1 VKEQTAVARIAVA
14 GSAAAKTASP
24 RVRDRDIPSSATKES
39 RPAKKLK
46 SRRSAKKPKRTKA
59 EKKRHA
65 AQQSANNMAASK
77 PISIRGHTA
86 RPEGEVVVEKKVI
99 RGRGVPTASS
109 AKPKKIHGRGKTSKK
124 LNKQAGSSVRLRAV
138 LLVFSLSP
146 LLTPHLPLSPPS
158 FVCAQRTNDAPQQQ
172 QQQQEQKV
180 KLTKAEQKQKE
191 KAEHRE
197 KVRARKAQRE
207 KDKAEGKRGR
217 KRDRSSIENSH
228 RMVGTPGKKKAKAHG
243 PYLASRKMTPTGERS
258 NPNAVCPAWA
268 EKPALKKQIEKQL
281 APGAPKGH
289 DLFAPPK
296 KTTDNQGTRSTL
308 PPFTA
313 YRIIPAAHR
322 TSPPPALPSPRSQL
336 FSARRIRS
344 GETARRSGNSEAV
357 SINCV
362 VSRKPT

>member
-1 VKEQTAVARIAVA
+1 MKEQTAVARIAVA

-77 PISIRGHTA
+77 PISIRGHMA

-124 LNKQAGSSVRLRAV
+124 LNKQAGSS
-138 LLVFSLSP
+138 
-146 LLTPHLPLSPPS
+146 
-158 FVCAQRTNDAPQQQ
+158 RTNDAPQQQ

-296 KTTDNQGTRSTL
+296 KTTDNQAIFGKADTKRRNS
-308 PPFTA
+308 
-313 YRIIPAAHR
+313 
-322 TSPPPALPSPRSQL
+322 
-336 FSARRIRS
+336 SAQW
-344 GETARRSGNSEAV
+344 
-357 SINCV
+357 
-362 VSRKPT
+362 